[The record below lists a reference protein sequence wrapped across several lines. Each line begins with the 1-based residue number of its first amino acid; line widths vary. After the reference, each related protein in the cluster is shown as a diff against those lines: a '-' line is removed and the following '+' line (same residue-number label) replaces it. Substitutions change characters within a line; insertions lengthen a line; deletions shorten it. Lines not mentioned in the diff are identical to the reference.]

1 MFKNKRK
8 DSFIS
13 KIYTRLLPVQII
25 LVAIQSING
34 IVDGVVGSRLLG
46 SEAMAAVGLF
56 SPLLSLLYAVAF
68 IIILGSQVL
77 GSQYAGKG
85 EAENTNRIFSIT
97 VCLITIVGVIV
108 GIILTVFSEP
118 LARLLK
124 GDELLAAYMRGV
136 AFSFL
141 FDVMGAIF
149 ADYLQLVGNV
159 KKTYLG
165 MTMLIVTNVLL
176 NVIFIR
182 QFDMGV
188 FGLGFATTLSIVIT
202 CVVMG
207 HGFFSKKSRVHL
219 TLKELPWNKVLDIM
233 KYGSSA
239 ATFNLVLAL
248 KGFALNYIVLYIG
261 GDVALGALSVYN
273 SILGVTGAISMG
285 VGTTTLTIGSVFYG
299 EGDSKAVKSVF
310 DVSLRMGLILS
321 VIVVVGFMGLAGPMA
336 NMFYGNEPEAGKI
349 LRDIII
355 LATMYIPLNIVLC
368 VYTKMYHIKGKMIIT
383 NVLSFLENGLVIV
396 VALGMGAMFGLKGVW
411 LSMPVSGLLL
421 AAWIVLY
428 SQLKNVLKEEKP
440 ENSFYVNIYKNDDI
454 MAIVETTRQFIL
466 KHKPDTENVEELCTY
481 VRRLLEEE
489 KKQFGM
495 FNYSAIYKDN
505 EVTLRIRNNDKD
517 SELIVNDAIYKTEK
531 QSYIGISEFKVES
544 IE

>member
-165 MTMLIVTNVLL
+165 MAMLIVTNVLL

-182 QFDMGV
+182 KFD
-188 FGLGFATTLSIVIT
+188 
-202 CVVMG
+202 
-207 HGFFSKKSRVHL
+207 
-219 TLKELPWNKVLDIM
+219 P
-233 KYGSSA
+233 
-239 ATFNLVLAL
+239 
-248 KGFALNYIVLYIG
+248 
-261 GDVALGALSVYN
+261 
-273 SILGVTGAISMG
+273 
-285 VGTTTLTIGSVFYG
+285 
-299 EGDSKAVKSVF
+299 
-310 DVSLRMGLILS
+310 
-321 VIVVVGFMGLAGPMA
+321 
-336 NMFYGNEPEAGKI
+336 
-349 LRDIII
+349 
-355 LATMYIPLNIVLC
+355 
-368 VYTKMYHIKGKMIIT
+368 
-383 NVLSFLENGLVIV
+383 
-396 VALGMGAMFGLKGVW
+396 
-411 LSMPVSGLLL
+411 
-421 AAWIVLY
+421 
-428 SQLKNVLKEEKP
+428 
-440 ENSFYVNIYKNDDI
+440 
-454 MAIVETTRQFIL
+454 
-466 KHKPDTENVEELCTY
+466 
-481 VRRLLEEE
+481 
-489 KKQFGM
+489 
-495 FNYSAIYKDN
+495 
-505 EVTLRIRNNDKD
+505 
-517 SELIVNDAIYKTEK
+517 
-531 QSYIGISEFKVES
+531 
-544 IE
+544 